1 MWCKNDSMPPRK
13 HFDATGR
20 PSKEL
25 FDWLAHCRA
34 FGLPAIVVAH
44 PPGRMRIAVDGV
56 EVFNGDPARG
66 REVLAELEAQPRR
79 VTRPARPKPAGGW
92 DIPEMPW
99 REDQEARNDDE

>member
-1 MWCKNDSMPPRK
+1 MWCKNDSMLPRK

-20 PSKEL
+20 PSQE
-25 FDWLAHCRA
+25 LAHCRA

-66 REVLAELEAQPRR
+66 REVLAELEAQPR
-79 VTRPARPKPAGGW
+79 PKPAK
-92 DIPEMPW
+92 P
-99 REDQEARNDDE
+99 

>member
-1 MWCKNDSMPPRK
+1 MTHET

-20 PSKEL
+20 PTAEL
-25 FDWLAHCRA
+25 QSWLAHCRA

-79 VTRPARPKPAGGW
+79 V
-92 DIPEMPW
+92 
-99 REDQEARNDDE
+99 EARNDDE

>member
-1 MWCKNDSMPPRK
+1 MADMT

-20 PSKEL
+20 PTAEL
-25 FDWLAHCRA
+25 QSWLAHCRA

-79 VTRPARPKPAGGW
+79 VTRPARPKPAKPW
-92 DIPEMPW
+92 DIGKVVWPEDM
-99 REDQEARNDDE
+99 EVEE